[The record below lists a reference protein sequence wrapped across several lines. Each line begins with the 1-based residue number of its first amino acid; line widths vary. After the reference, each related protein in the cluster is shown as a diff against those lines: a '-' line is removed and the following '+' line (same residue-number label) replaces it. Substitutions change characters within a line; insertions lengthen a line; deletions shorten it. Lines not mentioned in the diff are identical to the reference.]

1 MIPVF
6 VLLYLALAG
15 GVLALR
21 GKPAYPAAKALA
33 GAGFCALAGVCMLRQ
48 WGSPWP
54 WPLPAGFVLCAAGD
68 VAMGVYNLHRR
79 TRALLWGIV
88 LFAAGHLCFL
98 TGLFRCGAPGP
109 GALVFAAAMALVLGF
124 LLRRGRL
131 DMGRL
136 APGGLLYCFA
146 VSLMAGQSAA
156 LALAVPRPGPLLFAA
171 GGALFWLSDLL
182 LLGLYFSRKKGSR
195 VLHIANLA
203 SYYGGML
210 LMALSLAWP
219 AALP

>member
-48 WGSPWP
+48 GGSPWP

-109 GALVFAAAMALVLGF
+109 GALVFAAAMALVLGL

-136 APGGLLYCFA
+136 ARGGLLYCFA

>member
-48 WGSPWP
+48 GGSPWP

-109 GALVFAAAMALVLGF
+109 GALVFATAMALVLGL

-131 DMGRL
+131 NMGRL